1 MPAQSLRLRVGPD
14 PHGEGIVDDEGG
26 VCGAICARR
35 EEALRFVK
43 AECDAAEGARW
54 RLVPRLDL
62 AALFAPRQTCSTCT
76 TPATDFSAPASA
88 PVTA

>member
-1 MPAQSLRLRVGPD
+1 M
-14 PHGEGIVDDEGG
+14 IVDEETGI
-26 VCGAICARR
+26 CGAICANR

-43 AECDAAEGARW
+43 AECEAAGAAKWRIVEGLAA
-54 RLVPRLDL
+54 
-62 AALFAPRQTCSTCT
+62 AALFAPPHTCSTCT